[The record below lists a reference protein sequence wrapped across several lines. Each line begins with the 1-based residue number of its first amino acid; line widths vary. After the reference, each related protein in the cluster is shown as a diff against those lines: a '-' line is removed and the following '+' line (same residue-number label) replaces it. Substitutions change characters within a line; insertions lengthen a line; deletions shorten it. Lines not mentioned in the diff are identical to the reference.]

1 MARFACP
8 SVVNKITL
16 LALRFG
22 IAAGILVAVALAR
35 GETWPRGKTL
45 ATLIGLGAFG
55 YGGQAFTFFTALTL
69 APAGLVAL
77 LLYLY
82 PALVAVL
89 SASLLHERLS
99 AAKLLALAVA
109 LVGTVLTIGPASSAS
124 PLGVALGI
132 AAAAI
137 YAVYI
142 VAGSRL
148 TARVPPQTMATV
160 VIAAAGAVFLVAT
173 LMRGPTWPRTPTGWL
188 AVLGIAIVST
198 VAAIVLFF
206 AGLERVGPT
215 RAAACLLHAQV
226 ENGTQCPLTMTYA
239 SVPVLRRH
247 AGAFPLLSTDW
258 LPKIVERDYDR
269 RLLPIA
275 AKTSALIGM
284 GMTERQGGSDVRANV
299 TRAERTG
306 DGSYRL
312 SGHKWFFSAPMC
324 DAHLVLAQA
333 DVGLS

>member
-1 MARFACP
+1 MAIMARFAYA
-8 SVVNKITL
+8 SGVDTITL

-45 ATLIGLGAFG
+45 ATLIGLGALG

-124 PLGVALGI
+124 PLGI

-173 LMRGPTWPRTPTGWL
+173 LVRGPTWPRTPAGWL

-215 RAAACLLHAQV
+215 RAAV
-226 ENGTQCPLTMTYA
+226 
-239 SVPVLRRH
+239 
-247 AGAFPLLSTDW
+247 LST
-258 LPKIVERDYDR
+258 VEPVCTV
-269 RLLPIA
+269 LLA
-275 AKTSALIGM
+275 AALLGESVAPSQLVGGALIL
-284 GMTERQGGSDVRANV
+284 TAVVLLARA
-299 TRAERTG
+299 TP
-306 DGSYRL
+306 
-312 SGHKWFFSAPMC
+312 SG
-324 DAHLVLAQA
+324 
-333 DVGLS
+333 

>member
-1 MARFACP
+1 MAVMVRFAYA
-8 SVVNKITL
+8 SGVATTTL
-16 LALRFG
+16 LALRFA

-35 GETWPRGKTL
+35 REPWPRGKTL
-45 ATLIGLGAFG
+45 AAVVVLGALG
-55 YGGQAFTFFTALTL
+55 YAGQSFTFFTALTL
-69 APAGLVAL
+69 APASLVAL

-99 AAKLLALAVA
+99 AAKLAALAVA

-148 TARVPPQTMATV
+148 TARVPPLTMATV
-160 VIAAAGAVFLVAT
+160 VIASAAAVFAVAA
-173 LMRGPTWPRTPTGWL
+173 LAQGPTWPRTSAGWL
-188 AVLGIAIVST
+188 AVLGIAIIST

-215 RAAACLLHAQV
+215 RA
-226 ENGTQCPLTMTYA
+226 
-239 SVPVLRRH
+239 SV
-247 AGAFPLLSTDW
+247 LST
-258 LPKIVERDYDR
+258 VEPVCTV
-269 RLLPIA
+269 LLA
-275 AKTSALIGM
+275 AALLGETVAPTQLVGGALILAA
-284 GMTERQGGSDVRANV
+284 VVLLARA
-299 TRAERTG
+299 
-306 DGSYRL
+306 
-312 SGHKWFFSAPMC
+312 AP
-324 DAHLVLAQA
+324 
-333 DVGLS
+333 SE

>member
-1 MARFACP
+1 MAIMARFAYA
-8 SVVNKITL
+8 SGVDTTTL

-22 IAAGILVAVALAR
+22 IAAGILVAIVLAR

-45 ATLIGLGAFG
+45 VTLVVLGALG

-69 APAGLVAL
+69 APAGLIAL

-89 SASLLHERLS
+89 SASLLRERLS
-99 AAKLLALAVA
+99 AAKLGALAVA
-109 LVGTVLTIGPASSAS
+109 LVGTALTIGPASSAS

-142 VAGSRL
+142 VASSRL

-160 VIAAAGAVFLVAT
+160 VIAAAGAVFLVAGAVF
-173 LMRGPTWPRTPTGWL
+173 LVSALARGQTWQRTPAGWL
-188 AVLGIAIVST
+188 AVLGSAIVST

-215 RAAACLLHAQV
+215 RAAV
-226 ENGTQCPLTMTYA
+226 
-239 SVPVLRRH
+239 
-247 AGAFPLLSTDW
+247 LST
-258 LPKIVERDYDR
+258 VEPVCTV
-269 RLLPIA
+269 LLAAALLGETIA
-275 AKTSALIGM
+275 PWQLVGGALILAA
-284 GMTERQGGSDVRANV
+284 VVLLA
-299 TRAERTG
+299 AP
-306 DGSYRL
+306 
-312 SGHKWFFSAPMC
+312 SG
-324 DAHLVLAQA
+324 
-333 DVGLS
+333 

>member
-1 MARFACP
+1 MAIMARFAYA
-8 SVVNKITL
+8 SGVDTTTL

-35 GETWPRGKTL
+35 GEPWPRGKTL
-45 ATLIGLGAFG
+45 ATLVVLGALG

-99 AAKLLALAVA
+99 AAKLGALAVA

-124 PLGVALGI
+124 LLGVALGI

-148 TARVPPQTMATV
+148 TARVPPRTMATV
-160 VIAAAGAVFLVAT
+160 VIASAGAVFLVAA
-173 LMRGPTWPRTPTGWL
+173 LAQGPTWPRTPAGWL
-188 AVLGIAIVST
+188 AVLGIAIIST

-215 RAAACLLHAQV
+215 RA
-226 ENGTQCPLTMTYA
+226 
-239 SVPVLRRH
+239 SV
-247 AGAFPLLSTDW
+247 LST
-258 LPKIVERDYDR
+258 VEPVCTV
-269 RLLPIA
+269 LLA
-275 AKTSALIGM
+275 AALLGETVVPSQLVGGALIL
-284 GMTERQGGSDVRANV
+284 SAVVLLARA
-299 TRAERTG
+299 
-306 DGSYRL
+306 
-312 SGHKWFFSAPMC
+312 AP
-324 DAHLVLAQA
+324 
-333 DVGLS
+333 SR

>member
-1 MARFACP
+1 MACFPRCRTASISSAGRMWKRTTQYARC
-8 SVVNKITL
+8 SGRNRRSRVDIDTSGATRRRAGVAAIV
-16 LALRFG
+16 ASAICFG
-22 IAAGILVAVALAR
+22 A
-35 GETWPRGKTL
+35 L
-45 ATLIGLGAFG
+45 ATLIGLGALG

-99 AAKLLALAVA
+99 AAQLLALAVA

-173 LMRGPTWPRTPTGWL
+173 L
-188 AVLGIAIVST
+188 A
-198 VAAIVLFF
+198 
-206 AGLERVGPT
+206 
-215 RAAACLLHAQV
+215 
-226 ENGTQCPLTMTYA
+226 
-239 SVPVLRRH
+239 
-247 AGAFPLLSTDW
+247 
-258 LPKIVERDYDR
+258 
-269 RLLPIA
+269 
-275 AKTSALIGM
+275 
-284 GMTERQGGSDVRANV
+284 
-299 TRAERTG
+299 
-306 DGSYRL
+306 
-312 SGHKWFFSAPMC
+312 
-324 DAHLVLAQA
+324 
-333 DVGLS
+333 